1 MPGPEKT
8 KEGKWKTFP
17 QWSDEGHV
25 IFEHIAAFENE
36 ILAIQARKEQIVM
49 ETDDDVR
56 DKDVPAEKDRIGFTE
71 VNTCFRSRPAL

>member
-8 KEGKWKTFP
+8 KEGKWKTF
-17 QWSDEGHV
+17 SERSEGQV
-25 IFEHIAAFENE
+25 KYEHFAAFENE

-49 ETDDDVR
+49 ETDDDAR

-71 VNTCFRSRPAL
+71 VNTYFRSRPAL